1 VSTLSAD
8 TAGLPRA
15 IEGLHPEERI
25 LWATVRLASEKGFE
39 SVRLFDVMERADV
52 SRAAFYELF
61 ESKEECL
68 FAAYERVL
76 EVLVAYVA
84 RAFEGNEPWPL
95 KIKRALQACLEA
107 CSAEPEVTR
116 MAAVEVPAMRAEAQ
130 RRYCDALQ
138 RFLPLL
144 TEGREYTGNGIDLP
158 PDLELMAV
166 GAVEAIIHEE
176 VVADRTQD
184 LPAKLPDTL
193 FTVLVPYIGPEAAAA
208 EVRRAEQD

>member
-1 VSTLSAD
+1 LSAD

-15 IEGLHPEERI
+15 IEGLRPEERI

-52 SRAAFYELF
+52 SRATFYELF

-84 RAFEGNEPWPL
+84 RAFEGTEPWPV
-95 KIKRALQACLEA
+95 KIKRALEACLEA

-116 MAAVEVPAMRAEAQ
+116 MAAVEVPATRAEAQ

-144 TEGREYTGNGIDLP
+144 IEGREYKRNGIDLP
-158 PDLELMAV
+158 PDLELMAMG
-166 GAVEAIIHEE
+166 GAEAIIHEE

-184 LPAKLPDTL
+184 LPAKLPDIL
-193 FTVLVPYIGPEAAAA
+193 FTVLVPYMGPEAAAA